1 MTLDLTYTDANGV
14 EQGVLVSYD
23 LDLAYGSDEND
34 FELVL
39 PPGVDLSRGA
49 LVYVAGTEW
58 GGVVRGRRESTLSG
72 KRTCASTGRTW
83 HGMLAEAYLP
93 PDEGASRLTVS
104 GEANA
109 VLSGLV
115 DRLGL
120 GAVFDVAEKD
130 SGVTVSCE
138 FEAFEEAYGGI
149 RRMLAAAGAK
159 LCIVKHVGGKP
170 LLSAV
175 PRGEYVDDRSSSR
188 YRFEL
193 SDDTPCNHL
202 ICLGEEEDGRP
213 VAVHR
218 YADESGSVSG
228 VQTLF
233 GTCERTCVHK
243 VSSSRRD
250 ELAFEGDERLREL
263 QSVSSIELALPDGE
277 SFDVGDVVGV
287 NDDETG
293 LSITAEV
300 EKVIV
305 GIKNGKAAVTNEIGD
320 VRRKESR

>member
-1 MTLDLTYTDANGV
+1 MTLDLTYADEKGV
-14 EQGVLVSYD
+14 EQGVIVSYD
-23 LDLAYGSDEND
+23 LDLAYGCDEND
-34 FELVL
+34 FELAL
-39 PPGVDLSRGA
+39 PPGADLARGSC
-49 LVYVAGTEW
+49 VYVAGTEW

-72 KRTCASTGRTW
+72 RRTCVSTGRTW
-83 HGMLAEAYLP
+83 HGMLAEAYVP
-93 PDEGASRLTVS
+93 PDEGASCLTVS

-115 DRLGL
+115 ERLGL
-120 GAVFDVAEKD
+120 AGVFDVAEED
-130 SGVTVSCE
+130 SGIAVSCE
-138 FEAFEEAYGGI
+138 FEAFEEAYGGM

-159 LCIVKHVGGKP
+159 LRIVKPAGGKP
-170 LLSAV
+170 TLSAV

-202 ICLGEEEDGRP
+202 ICLGEKEDGRP

-218 YADESGSVSG
+218 YADESGAVSG
-228 VQTLF
+228 IQTLF
-233 GTCERTCVHK
+233 GMRERTCVHK
-243 VSSSRRD
+243 VSSVDPD
-250 ELAFEGDERLREL
+250 ELAREGDERLQEL
-263 QSVSSIELALPDGE
+263 QGVSSIELALPDGE

-293 LSITAEV
+293 FSITAEV

-305 GIKNGKAAVTNEIGD
+305 GVKNGKAAVTNEIGD
-320 VRRKESR
+320 TRRKGNR